1 MKYSHRML
9 SIAVAVSFVGLAPAL
24 ADQSDDTM
32 RVAFA
37 EEILNLD
44 YNYTTK
50 REYIILSD
58 LIDEGLF
65 DYDPASNTYV
75 PSVAT
80 GFTYV
85 LSLIHI

>member
-1 MKYSHRML
+1 MKKIL
-9 SIAVAVSFVGLAPAL
+9 FGAVTGLIAGISFAAIAGS
-24 ADQSDDTM
+24 SDNTM

-37 EEILNLD
+37 EEMLNLD

-65 DYDPASNTYV
+65 DYDPT
-75 PSVAT
+75 T
-80 GFTYV
+80 DE
-85 LSLIHI
+85 